1 MRSRHTFRKNDDR
14 LDSTG
19 TSPVGCRSLGTALSL
34 AATAQIAG
42 GAFIVGLPVEM
53 ARLLRAGSW
62 GNEKNLSIC
71 STAALLVRGSTA
83 ASTVHR
89 AADR

>member
-1 MRSRHTFRKNDDR
+1 

-19 TSPVGCRSLGTALSL
+19 TSPVGCHSLGHSL
-34 AATAQIAG
+34 NPNRDGADCR

-62 GNEKNLSIC
+62 GNEKHLSIC
-71 STAALLVRGSTA
+71 STAALLVRDSTA
-83 ASTVHR
+83 AATVHR